1 MVSILPF
8 YLAGQPQTPNQDL
21 EVRDKYRDEVF
32 YRVPL
37 ADDAAIDRA
46 IAAAEAAAPAMRR
59 MPADARQAVLQHCV
73 DRFRERFDELAE
85 ALCLEAGKPIRDARG
100 EVTRLIDTFRIAA
113 EESVRLGGEV
123 MNLEVSP
130 RARGY
135 RGMYQRVPIGPCSFI
150 SPFNF
155 PLNLAAHKIAP
166 AIAAGCPFVL
176 KPASRTPV
184 GAILIGQ
191 VLAETELPAGAFSI
205 LPCRREAADRF
216 TTDERLKFLS
226 FTGSPE
232 VGWELKRR
240 AGRKKVTLELGGNAA
255 CIIDQDAD
263 LEDAVQRLIV
273 GAFYQSG
280 QSCISVQRILIHEA
294 IYDEVKRRLVEATAE
309 LVAGDPGDEE
319 TFLGPLISVDEAVRL
334 EGWIE
339 DARAA
344 GAKVLCGGR
353 RDGAL
358 LEATLLE
365 GVPDDQPVSCEE
377 AFGPVALLR
386 PFANFSD
393 AIAIANDSRF
403 GLQAGV
409 FTRDLY
415 HMQQAWDELE
425 VGGVMIGEVPSW
437 RVDHMPYGGVK
448 ASGLGRE
455 GVRFAME
462 EMTEIRN
469 LVIRTPPGR

>member
-1 MVSILPF
+1 MPAWCIVSGPRPAAFRRSNRPRKSCCRAWEPRTSRSTCRSSPGRCFGWGPAAVRNWRIPCIPPVSISMNARSSGRGPGRPDSARRCARSAAKRGWWRCCGRKQRVPSVIEAAAGFALVLPMSRQPIQSIPFRLGNTLMRSIAMVSILPF

-46 IAAAEAAAPAMRR
+46 IAVAEAAAPAMRR

-226 FTGSPE
+226 FT
-232 VGWELKRR
+232 
-240 AGRKKVTLELGGNAA
+240 
-255 CIIDQDAD
+255 
-263 LEDAVQRLIV
+263 
-273 GAFYQSG
+273 
-280 QSCISVQRILIHEA
+280 
-294 IYDEVKRRLVEATAE
+294 
-309 LVAGDPGDEE
+309 
-319 TFLGPLISVDEAVRL
+319 
-334 EGWIE
+334 
-339 DARAA
+339 
-344 GAKVLCGGR
+344 
-353 RDGAL
+353 
-358 LEATLLE
+358 
-365 GVPDDQPVSCEE
+365 
-377 AFGPVALLR
+377 
-386 PFANFSD
+386 
-393 AIAIANDSRF
+393 
-403 GLQAGV
+403 
-409 FTRDLY
+409 
-415 HMQQAWDELE
+415 
-425 VGGVMIGEVPSW
+425 
-437 RVDHMPYGGVK
+437 
-448 ASGLGRE
+448 
-455 GVRFAME
+455 
-462 EMTEIRN
+462 
-469 LVIRTPPGR
+469 